1 MRQVWKIKQCKDF
14 WDRQGIAGISRPP
27 FEDLCTRTGTVL
39 STKDSPSGLECSF
52 HLLESLRLVARSSP
66 YPGQLDLPLSCISFQ
81 FSMTD
86 NLLELLWMHVS
97 LTSAGVPACSLLPLE
112 SMYPGSF
119 WTKKTLYFH
128 CTLSYLPNCIYYI
141 KYRELSLK
149 QTFCNYLH
157 IPPGDLQFNL
167 ILTFCI
173 WK

>member
-27 FEDLCTRTGTVL
+27 FEDLCIRTDTVL
-39 STKDSPSGLECSF
+39 SRKDSTSGLKCSF
-52 HLLESLRLVARSSP
+52 HLLESLRLLARSSP

-86 NLLELLWMHVS
+86 NLLEQLWMHVS

-119 WTKKTLYFH
+119 WTKKTHSTFFV
-128 CTLSYLPNCIYYI
+128 LSTI
-141 KYRELSLK
+141 S
-149 QTFCNYLH
+149 QTAFIISNTESC
-157 IPPGDLQFNL
+157 P
-167 ILTFCI
+167 
-173 WK
+173 